1 MKFKGLRTF
10 GVAVAVVAALTLLSL
25 TSRVWEQFDKF
36 MAVQKDRFVTQFEK
50 SVGLNFSYSSLS
62 PNILEAFEF
71 LGVKISTPQGHTIVQ
86 AASVRLRWNFV
97 SLLSGK
103 FDDLFQRVQVIN
115 GSVDLDPQID
125 QELLDRIRKFLATP
139 SSQGLLPP
147 VEGFNVSLSWKS
159 SSETVNLERGF
170 FQFFREGG
178 DYRITF
184 RSALQAQFPSKGAV
198 LKALAGQLDGDLRAN
213 PSFTVISVQARTSQ
227 LTSNLLN
234 LAPLHLQL
242 RVNPATVELVKVQ
255 DSLPL
260 DFRIEYNLKTER
272 IYITARADRFKPSTL
287 VGWKGSEL
295 IAKLL
300 DANLTGQFSLDLSN
314 DTTAWTLVADGEA
327 GLPPGLTE
335 TGVLQ
340 DASVLRGR
348 IEAIPGEIR
357 FHEAYFDSSVLSG
370 SFDGSVSTDTWLPE
384 GQLVLDH
391 WQDATFGKVSGVVDL
406 LRVDNTVTFTGR
418 DLVWK
423 NLNFSTFQ
431 GWVEHDGDLIAGSVD
446 ATHSGAGV
454 ATQLIVGGRGSLGTR
469 VFPLTFQVT
478 NLTLPLVQQE
488 IAELGVALELPEPV
502 QGLLFQAKGALT
514 VGPEEWSLIG
524 LDASFADPAVPG
536 RNGQFKADYQNNLF
550 RLKNVTFE
558 WAGQSGTADFQA
570 DLSSSELV
578 SWQVQAGFRG
588 DRYDVTGLYSY
599 AENRISFSGSHGLAG
614 NLTLPVSEE
623 ARAAGDWSG
632 NLKLEELPLATG
644 LQAAFDLTAE
654 KNAGVL
660 KLVVKKADL
669 QGTYPWNDEPFTLQ
683 TKGIITDEKATFSSV
698 SLKDSHNKLQGS
710 LTGNWNFNFEKPWIG
725 NLALKGVDG
734 VESLELE
741 WNMTSLDKADLALT
755 TSRLDL
761 GRWVGTPFRGRV
773 GLRGTAQWKGSATTW
788 SVGAIISEAHW
799 GDSELAFRFAADG
812 NLSRAS
818 FQQLQGTLDPVMIT
832 DGHVDVDLNSR
843 TWSAEIGAGVK
854 FGSNRW
860 SASFVNSGNWKA
872 GDSLDLVTSVSA
884 KKVLLGKQA
893 QPDFGLNA
901 RFANNLWKATLSD
914 NSVAVE
920 FTTDGQ
926 IKVQTKAPF
935 PVHGSA
941 VGQISSGKIE
951 MQVKDEFTDISLVR
965 EFADKRLLD
974 LKAGVLSGSFTVSGV
989 LTDPEIRGYA
999 RLDGLIFDTP
1009 YIRTSIGPVSIPL
1022 EFKGRSVSI
1031 SATNIGPS
1039 GQIWNLSGIAAL
1051 DHLIPQEYRLAL
1063 ETDPLSSIPYS
1074 YLGLGIK
1081 AEGSATGTLLITGN
1095 PFSLVVGGKMTALD
1109 STVMMAS
1116 GSYIPTSKDYFGI
1129 NSDLTIVSG
1138 RKVEFLFPNQ
1148 QFPLLKAY
1156 TGVNQTLKIRWNE
1169 AINDFALVGK
1179 IDLKSGE
1186 LSYLNQTFVLK
1197 EGSVTFNED
1206 ENGIDPLLS
1215 VRAELK
1221 TRSASGA
1228 VTITMRVD
1236 GSLSQFTPKFSAQ
1249 PYRSA
1254 EELQQL
1260 IGTTLAV
1267 PTEYSQASGVKTAI
1281 SLASDVGT
1289 GFLLRP
1295 FEESVKKNFSLDLFS
1310 VKTELLK
1317 KSLLDRNT
1325 ALGASDYLDNT
1336 HVYFGKYVGDDLFL
1350 QGSLAFQQGSSAD
1363 SAKSSSFLIEPE
1375 ISVDFQTPFF
1385 LLNWTL
1391 QPQHP
1396 ETLFVSDNTV
1406 TFRWDWSY

>member
-1 MKFKGLRTF
+1 
-10 GVAVAVVAALTLLSL
+10 
-25 TSRVWEQFDKF
+25 
-36 MAVQKDRFVTQFEK
+36 
-50 SVGLNFSYSSLS
+50 
-62 PNILEAFEF
+62 
-71 LGVKISTPQGHTIVQ
+71 
-86 AASVRLRWNFV
+86 
-97 SLLSGK
+97 
-103 FDDLFQRVQVIN
+103 
-115 GSVDLDPQID
+115 
-125 QELLDRIRKFLATP
+125 
-139 SSQGLLPP
+139 
-147 VEGFNVSLSWKS
+147 
-159 SSETVNLERGF
+159 
-170 FQFFREGG
+170 
-178 DYRITF
+178 
-184 RSALQAQFPSKGAV
+184 
-198 LKALAGQLDGDLRAN
+198 
-213 PSFTVISVQARTSQ
+213 
-227 LTSNLLN
+227 
-234 LAPLHLQL
+234 
-242 RVNPATVELVKVQ
+242 
-255 DSLPL
+255 
-260 DFRIEYNLKTER
+260 
-272 IYITARADRFKPSTL
+272 
-287 VGWKGSEL
+287 
-295 IAKLL
+295 
-300 DANLTGQFSLDLSN
+300 
-314 DTTAWTLVADGEA
+314 
-327 GLPPGLTE
+327 
-335 TGVLQ
+335 
-340 DASVLRGR
+340 
-348 IEAIPGEIR
+348 
-357 FHEAYFDSSVLSG
+357 
-370 SFDGSVSTDTWLPE
+370 
-384 GQLVLDH
+384 
-391 WQDATFGKVSGVVDL
+391 
-406 LRVDNTVTFTGR
+406 
-418 DLVWK
+418 
-423 NLNFSTFQ
+423 
-431 GWVEHDGDLIAGSVD
+431 
-446 ATHSGAGV
+446 
-454 ATQLIVGGRGSLGTR
+454 
-469 VFPLTFQVT
+469 
-478 NLTLPLVQQE
+478 
-488 IAELGVALELPEPV
+488 
-502 QGLLFQAKGALT
+502 
-514 VGPEEWSLIG
+514 
-524 LDASFADPAVPG
+524 
-536 RNGQFKADYQNNLF
+536 
-550 RLKNVTFE
+550 
-558 WAGQSGTADFQA
+558 
-570 DLSSSELV
+570 
-578 SWQVQAGFRG
+578 
-588 DRYDVTGLYSY
+588 
-599 AENRISFSGSHGLAG
+599 
-614 NLTLPVSEE
+614 
-623 ARAAGDWSG
+623 
-632 NLKLEELPLATG
+632 
-644 LQAAFDLTAE
+644 
-654 KNAGVL
+654 
-660 KLVVKKADL
+660 
-669 QGTYPWNDEPFTLQ
+669 
-683 TKGIITDEKATFSSV
+683 
-698 SLKDSHNKLQGS
+698 
-710 LTGNWNFNFEKPWIG
+710 
-725 NLALKGVDG
+725 
-734 VESLELE
+734 
-741 WNMTSLDKADLALT
+741 
-755 TSRLDL
+755 
-761 GRWVGTPFRGRV
+761 
-773 GLRGTAQWKGSATTW
+773 
-788 SVGAIISEAHW
+788 
-799 GDSELAFRFAADG
+799 
-812 NLSRAS
+812 
-818 FQQLQGTLDPVMIT
+818 
-832 DGHVDVDLNSR
+832 
-843 TWSAEIGAGVK
+843 
-854 FGSNRW
+854 
-860 SASFVNSGNWKA
+860 
-872 GDSLDLVTSVSA
+872 
-884 KKVLLGKQA
+884 
-893 QPDFGLNA
+893 
-901 RFANNLWKATLSD
+901 
-914 NSVAVE
+914 
-920 FTTDGQ
+920 
-926 IKVQTKAPF
+926 
-935 PVHGSA
+935 
-941 VGQISSGKIE
+941 